1 VTKTSNAPSLPL
13 GPGFPE
19 QLPGSWPL
27 DLRSLGLVEESGAL
41 DMTGMI
47 GHLLLVEAEGGKTWA
62 QRMGELWIVEAL
74 RGNARAIE
82 DILDRMEKGRV
93 ARTSATAAATPTI
106 DDETARKILEILSG
120 PGEEA
125 TSARCDRASPEP
137 PAEGPEGAP
146 AADDRHQRDS
156 DP

>member
-1 VTKTSNAPSLPL
+1 
-13 GPGFPE
+13 
-19 QLPGSWPL
+19 L
-27 DLRSLGLVEESGAL
+27 DPQGLGLLEESGAL

-47 GHLLLVEAEGGKTWA
+47 GHLLLVEDGERKTWA
-62 QRMGELWIVEAL
+62 QRMAELWIVQAL

-93 ARTSATAAATPTI
+93 ARTSATAAAPPAI

-125 TSARCDRASPEP
+125 TSARCDRADPES
-137 PAEGPEGAP
+137 PAEGPAGAP
-146 AADDRHQRDS
+146 SADDRHQRDS